1 MKMTSAQWIE
11 YSIERGYALLGNE
24 KIAEIENKFVAGMI
38 ANGESLSTIKKES
51 IYPDSFV
58 TFVYVLS
65 KLLTPLLM
73 LYKYIRNKIKK

>member
-1 MKMTSAQWIE
+1 MKMTLAQWME
-11 YSIERGYALLGNE
+11 YSIEREYTVFDNKKLT
-24 KIAEIENKFVAGMI
+24 EIENKFVAEMI

-65 KLLTPLLM
+65 KLLTP
-73 LYKYIRNKIKK
+73 YKYIRNKIKK